1 MSFDYI
7 FNFDSP
13 INDNLI
19 VDTSFDGTFLLI
31 RYNNGEV
38 IRLNITDLVGYEA

>member
-1 MSFDYI
+1 MSFDY
-7 FNFDSP
+7 NFRFDFP
-13 INDNLI
+13 IKDNLI
-19 VDTSFDGTFLLI
+19 MDTSLDGTFLLI